1 MNDKVFEAIYIKKF
15 PLFLWIILKLKKPH
29 FCCDVTNINGKEYK
43 NITIMK
49 KAFGKLYVMENSYY
63 IDGVLKSHS
72 KLKRIEEYPNIQGL
86 SVRYMSMDESI

>member
-1 MNDKVFEAIYIKKF
+1 MNDKVFEAVYIKKF
-15 PLFLWIILKLKKPH
+15 PLSLWIILKFKKSH

-43 NITIMK
+43 YITIMK

-72 KLKRIEEYPNIQGL
+72 KLKRIEEYPNIRGASMSYQ
-86 SVRYMSMDESI
+86 SMDELI